1 MPGKKIFIVDDDPD
15 MVEALRL
22 PLEATGYYV
31 SHATCGKEALEK
43 IAEVDPDLVI
53 LDVMMETDTAGF
65 QTAYQLHDQS
75 ADSPYAS
82 YAKTPILMLTAIG
95 AEKNMSFS
103 PETDASFLP
112 VDAFLE
118 KPVRPNVLLEQ
129 VASLLEGGENTVQ
142 SATGI
147 PA

>member
-1 MPGKKIFIVDDDPD
+1 MPGEKIFIVDDDAD
-15 MVEALRL
+15 IVEALRL
-22 PLEATGYYV
+22 PLEATGYQV
-31 SHATCGKEALEK
+31 SHASSGKEALER

-65 QTAYQLHDQS
+65 QTAYQLHNPS

-82 YAKTPILMLTAIG
+82 YAKMPILMLTAIG

-103 PETDASFLP
+103 PETDGAFLP

-118 KPVRPNVLLEQ
+118 KPVRPDVLLER
-129 VASLLEGGENTVQ
+129 VASLLEGSKNT
-142 SATGI
+142 
-147 PA
+147 